1 MKLFH
6 PIALA
11 AVLALGAAP
20 ATGAA
25 PAPAPRPQNWNNAI
39 VVTPQDGHLVGN
51 PNAGV
56 KLVEYISYTCPHCAH
71 FEMESDASLRLSFI
85 ASGKGSVE
93 YRPFIRSSIDV
104 AAALLVR
111 CGPITKFRGNH
122 YAVLRDQAKW
132 FHAPT
137 PTELQRWSAADFPTA
152 MRNIANDLK
161 LYDLM
166 VTRGYT
172 RAELD
177 RCLANKPAAEKMAAQ
192 TRYAT
197 QNGVQGT
204 PSFFVNGRLQDTHS
218 WDGLR
223 PVLAEL
229 TR

>member
-1 MKLFH
+1 MKLAH
-6 PIALA
+6 TIALA
-11 AVLALGAAP
+11 AAAVL

-25 PAPAPRPQNWNNAI
+25 PAPRPANWNATVAI
-39 VVTPQDGHLVGN
+39 TPQDGHLLGN
-51 PNAGV
+51 PNAPV

-71 FEMESDASLRLSFI
+71 FAAESEAPLQMTFI

-93 YRPFIRSSIDV
+93 IRPFIRSSIDV
-104 AAALLVR
+104 AASLLVR
-111 CGPITKFRGNH
+111 CGPIAKFRGNH
-122 YAVLRDQAKW
+122 TAVLRAQDKW
-132 FHAPT
+132 FHAPS
-137 PTELQRWSAADFPTA
+137 PLELQRWQSADFPTA
-152 MRNIANDLK
+152 MRNIATDLK
-161 LYDLM
+161 LFELM
-166 VTRGYT
+166 QARGYT

-177 RCLANKPAAEKMAAQ
+177 RCVTNKAAAEKMAAQ

>member
-1 MKLFH
+1 MKLSVTLA
-6 PIALA
+6 IAA
-11 AVLALGAAP
+11 AGVLVSGA
-20 ATGAA
+20 
-25 PAPAPRPQNWNNAI
+25 APAPRPQNWNNAI

-51 PNAGV
+51 PNAAV
-56 KLVEYISYTCPHCAH
+56 KLVEYVSYTCPHCSH

-122 YAVLRDQAKW
+122 YAVMRDQAKW
-132 FHAPT
+132 FHAPS
-137 PTELQRWSAADFPTA
+137 PTEIQRWSSADFPTA
-152 MRNIANDLK
+152 MRNIASDLK